1 MIGAASP
8 WSRRWSAGLPFWPLW
23 LVTALLFGACAL
35 LTPRALADEPAG
47 GAVRGTADLEALQ
60 RAFQQVVGQVAPSVV
75 GIRVQRRPVA
85 TPAGAG
91 QAEPPS
97 PTVVV
102 NGSGTIISAD
112 GLILTSEHVVQ
123 AATDIE
129 ILFFDGQRLRALVL
143 AADPRSDLAVL
154 QTARAGL
161 RAAAMCDWP
170 SVARGQWTVVIG
182 NPFGLGQ
189 DGQLSVSVGVIA
201 NLDRQLPGLGEADD
215 RFYHDMIQVTA
226 PINPGNSGG
235 PLFNLHGELIG
246 VVTAMHTRAPADD
259 GVGFAIPM
267 TTVKRRLIDTLC
279 QGRSIEYGYLGA
291 TVRMPDTMERAAIGI
306 GHGVVVQRIEPK
318 GPAAEAGLTI
328 GDVILEFA
336 RQPVTGPAQ
345 LAELVG
351 QSPVGSTVELG
362 LLRGGQPVPLPV
374 TLDRRD
380 AERVSWIRE
389 GGTRTTP

>member
-8 WSRRWSAGLPFWPLW
+8 WSRRGSAGLPFWPLW
-23 LVTALLFGACAL
+23 LVTALLFGVFAL
-35 LTPRALADEPAG
+35 LTPHALADEPAG

-60 RAFQQVVGQVAPSVV
+60 RAFQQVVDQVAPSVV
-75 GIRVQRRPVA
+75 GIRAQRRPVA
-85 TPAGAG
+85 TLAGAG

-143 AADPRSDLAVL
+143 AADPRSDLAIL

-235 PLFNLHGELIG
+235 PLFNIHGELIG

-279 QGRSIEYGYLGA
+279 QGRAIEYGYLGA
-291 TVRMPDTMERAAIGI
+291 TVRSPDAAERAALGLA
-306 GHGVVVQRIEPK
+306 HGVVVQRVEPD
-318 GPAAEAGLTI
+318 GPAALAGLVLSDAI
-328 GDVILEFA
+328 VAFDG
-336 RQPVTGPAQ
+336 QPVTGPAQ
-345 LAELVG
+345 FAELVG
-351 QSPVGSTVELG
+351 QSPVGATVELAM
-362 LLRGGQPVPLPV
+362 LRNGRPAILRA

-380 AERVSWIRE
+380 VTRVSWMRE
-389 GGTRTTP
+389 GNTHLAP